1 MGFVVFCLKF
11 TAGSDYENVTAEL
24 TFSAGPVL
32 TQCVNITIIQDDA
45 VEGLV
50 ELFFVQLTTSNSSVT
65 GLPTSSNVLIQDL
78 DRK

>member
-1 MGFVVFCLKF
+1 M
-11 TAGSDYENVTAEL
+11 TAEL
-24 TFSAGPVL
+24 TFTASPVL